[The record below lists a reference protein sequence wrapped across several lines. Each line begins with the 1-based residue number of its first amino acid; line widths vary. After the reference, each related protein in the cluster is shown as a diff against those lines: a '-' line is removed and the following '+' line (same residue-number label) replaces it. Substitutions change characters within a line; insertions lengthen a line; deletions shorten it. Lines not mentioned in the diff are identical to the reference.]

1 MDVVALLSDLVA
13 ANSVNPSL
21 VPGSAG
27 EAAAADVAASALRR
41 GGLDVHVQH
50 VADGRPN
57 VIGVLEGRNPGP
69 TLMFCGHLDTVG
81 VSGMTNPF
89 LPVVR
94 NGRLYGRGAQDMK
107 GGVAAMIAAA
117 ADLASSWT
125 HGRLLVACVVD
136 EEYESLGA
144 DALVKEWTADTAIVT
159 EPTDLRMAVGHK
171 GFAWM
176 EIITRGRAAHG
187 SRPAEGRD
195 AILRMGRVLHQLDAL
210 DRTLQART
218 PTPIQGV
225 ASLHA
230 SLISGG
236 RELSSY
242 PDRCDLQMERRTVD
256 GEDDRIVL
264 GEVQAILQRLREEDP
279 EFEASARLVTSRPS
293 YLLPESAPVAQAL
306 AAALS
311 SRHLDATPTGMTF
324 WTDAAILGAAGIP
337 SLVFGPGGAGLH
349 SVEEYV
355 MLDEVETCRR
365 VLGDVAKT
373 LSAR

>member
-41 GGLDVHVQH
+41 GGLDVHVQR

-117 ADLASSWT
+117 ADLAPTWT

-144 DALVKEWTADTAIVT
+144 DALVKEWTADAAIVT

-195 AILRMGRVLHQLDAL
+195 AILRMGRVLQQLDAL

-293 YLLPESAPVAQAL
+293 YLLPESAPVAQAM

-355 MLDEVETCRR
+355 ILDEVEACRR

-373 LSAR
+373 LSVR